1 MPRSDSRWKRSLLL
15 AVVISFIAGCAGT
28 YKLSPA
34 DVEAQAFEDLRN
46 EIREAIDDP
55 ARVVK
60 AIALVD
66 YLADDL
72 ESLRETITTRNQ
84 RVRQLNADYETT
96 RADTRDTVK
105 TVMVGDDRRKE
116 ALNTLNAMKKRT
128 DSRNKQVERA
138 LKDLRKTLGN
148 DDLDEADIDAIWNE
162 YFAEIDQYDH
172 DTLNLRFE
180 LREHISREEWQEIF
194 SGD

>member
-1 MPRSDSRWKRSLLL
+1 MPRSGSRWKRSLLL
-15 AVVISFIAGCAGT
+15 AVVISFIAGCAGSD
-28 YKLSPA
+28 KLSPA

>member
-1 MPRSDSRWKRSLLL
+1 
-15 AVVISFIAGCAGT
+15 
-28 YKLSPA
+28 
-34 DVEAQAFEDLRN
+34 
-46 EIREAIDDP
+46 
-55 ARVVK
+55 
-60 AIALVD
+60 
-66 YLADDL
+66 
-72 ESLRETITTRNQ
+72 
-84 RVRQLNADYETT
+84 
-96 RADTRDTVK
+96 
-105 TVMVGDDRRKE
+105 MVGEDRRKE
-116 ALNTLNAMKKRT
+116 ALNTLKAMKKRT
-128 DSRNKQVERA
+128 DARNKQVEQA

>member
-1 MPRSDSRWKRSLLL
+1 MPRSGSRWKRSLLL

-96 RADTRDTVK
+96 RADFEDFLEQIKCVIRSNKRQVW
-105 TVMVGDDRRKE
+105 DRYRVLLSVTTPDERSELLRVHSK
-116 ALNTLNAMKKRT
+116 AM
-128 DSRNKQVERA
+128 
-138 LKDLRKTLGN
+138 
-148 DDLDEADIDAIWNE
+148 DAAIK
-162 YFAEIDQYDH
+162 
-172 DTLNLRFE
+172 
-180 LREHISREEWQEIF
+180 HIQAI
-194 SGD
+194 

>member
-1 MPRSDSRWKRSLLL
+1 M
-15 AVVISFIAGCAGT
+15 
-28 YKLSPA
+28 
-34 DVEAQAFEDLRN
+34 EAQAFEDLRN